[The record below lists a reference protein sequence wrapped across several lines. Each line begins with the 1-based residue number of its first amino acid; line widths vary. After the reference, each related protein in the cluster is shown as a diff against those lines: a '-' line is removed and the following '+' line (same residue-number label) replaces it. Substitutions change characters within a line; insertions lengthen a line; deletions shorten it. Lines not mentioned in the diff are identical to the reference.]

1 VVQQLAP
8 LRLRASHRV
17 SRGARVGR
25 PGRQIA
31 TVDSPFAPRHPADRR
46 PSATVCF
53 HAHLQRM
60 FGQVVVLQRRADC
73 PGAGEHA
80 GMLAGAIAAHRAGC
94 EIALVST
101 PGRRSSDKGGW
112 LPQRRSASLVL
123 RFCEHLPRAF
133 DVPLLAI
140 VRAAHQ
146 GEIGFLEAEA
156 LERPRFEYS

>member
-1 VVQQLAP
+1 ML
-8 LRLRASHRV
+8 
-17 SRGARVGR
+17 
-25 PGRQIA
+25 
-31 TVDSPFAPRHPADRR
+31 
-46 PSATVCF
+46 

-94 EIALVST
+94 EIALDPRPVDVV
-101 PGRRSSDKGGW
+101 R
-112 LPQRRSASLVL
+112 QRRVAAAAQVGFTRL